1 MKHIANSGRLPQV
14 AERAKAGVTSG
25 GENLSHPSITLGGM
39 KRISD
44 SGRLPQVAERVGV
57 GVAMGGEDLSHPPVT
72 WGGMKHIANSGRLP
86 QAAERV
92 DAGVAT
98 SGGNLSQ
105 PPVTL
110 ESMKRVANSERVR
123 AADEQIGA
131 GLGILGEEA
140 AGAGSRAEL
149 EEVAGAVKRAKARL
163 AGLETAIALR
173 LSREEGKREAAEI
186 MQDQMG
192 MTSHQAKYITKVSEG
207 LAEMPNTRAKLAA
220 GEITLEHA
228 SALTGAARECGARR
242 VDQDAGLLGEAVASN
257 PDGFRKKAR
266 EWTSA
271 NSRDREEESLRR
283 QRGRRK
289 AYMFW
294 DPAKDMGV
302 LHAELDRIA
311 FGQVRQALDLG
322 VDRLRRDDSGRGV
335 SPDEFRSNEQRRAD
349 ALFELLT
356 GRDSETFQPLSE
368 AGAQTGKPSTQLVVV
383 ADIGVLDGSRPGGR
397 CEVLGSG
404 PVPPSV
410 LGRLSPDTS
419 LSGIIFGGKGRV
431 LWLGRK
437 QRLGNAA
444 QRMAAA
450 VRDGGCV
457 RCDISTHQ
465 TQLHHIWDWYDGGPT
480 DIDNLASLCGSHHRQ
495 LQDDN
500 LELFQQDGRW
510 KTRPRPGPP
519 VRAGPG

>member
-1 MKHIANSGRLPQV
+1 MSHPPITLGNMKHIANSERLPQTAELVDKTV
-14 AERAKAGVTSG
+14 ASG
-25 GENLSHPSITLGGM
+25 GENLSHPPVTLGN
-39 KRISD
+39 
-44 SGRLPQVAERVGV
+44 
-57 GVAMGGEDLSHPPVT
+57 
-72 WGGMKHIANSGRLP
+72 MKHIANSGRLP
-86 QAAERV
+86 QAAEGV

-98 SGGNLSQ
+98 GGENLSQ

-110 ESMKRVANSERVR
+110 GNMKRIANSERLR
-123 AADEQIGA
+123 AADEQFGDW
-131 GLGILGEEA
+131 LGILGEEA
-140 AGAGSRAEL
+140 ANAGSRAEL
-149 EEVAGAVKRAKARL
+149 EEVAGAVKRAKSQL
-163 AGLETAIALR
+163 AALETTIALR
-173 LSREEGKREAAEI
+173 LSRAEGKREAAEI
-186 MQDQMG
+186 LQDQMG
-192 MTSHQAKYITKVSEG
+192 MTSHQAKHLTKVSEG

-242 VDQDAGLLGEAVASN
+242 VDQDAGLLGEAVVSN

-266 EWTSA
+266 EWTSS

-283 QRGRRK
+283 QRRQRK

-294 DPAKDMGV
+294 DPSKDMGV

-322 VDRLRRDDSGRGV
+322 ADRLRRADSGRGV
-335 SPDEFRSNEQRRAD
+335 PPDEVRSNGQRRAD

-356 GRDSETFQPLSE
+356 GRDSETFQMLPE
-368 AGAQTGKPSTQLVVV
+368 AGATPGKPSTQLVVV
-383 ADIGVLDGSRPGGR
+383 ADIGVLDGTDPQGR

-431 LWLGRK
+431 LWLGRS
-437 QRLGNAA
+437 QRLANAA

-465 TQLHHIWDWYDGGPT
+465 NQLHHVWDWYDGGPT
-480 DIDNLASLCGSHHRQ
+480 DIDNLASLCGTHHRR
-495 LQDDN
+495 LQERN
-500 LELFQQDGRW
+500 LELFQQNGRW
-510 KTRPRPGPP
+510 KTRPRTGAVPP
-519 VRAGPG
+519 SPRTVKPPARAGPSGA

>member
-1 MKHIANSGRLPQV
+1 MKHIANSERLPQVAEPASVGVTSGGENLSHPPVTLGGMKRISDSGRLPQV

-25 GENLSHPSITLGGM
+25 GENLSHP
-39 KRISD
+39 
-44 SGRLPQVAERVGV
+44 
-57 GVAMGGEDLSHPPVT
+57 PVT
-72 WGGMKHIANSGRLP
+72 LGGMKHIANSGGLP
-86 QAAERV
+86 QVAERV

-140 AGAGSRAEL
+140 ASAASRAEL

-163 AGLETAIALR
+163 AGLETTIALR
-173 LSREEGKREAAEI
+173 LSRAEGKREAAEI

-192 MTSHQAKYITKVSEG
+192 VTSHQAKHLTKVSEG

-228 SALTGAARECGARR
+228 SSLTNAARECGARK
-242 VDQDAGLLGEAVASN
+242 VDQDKGLLGEAVVSN
-257 PDGFRKKAR
+257 PDGFRQKAR

-283 QRGRRK
+283 QRRRRK

-302 LHAELDRIA
+302 LHAELDRVA

-335 SPDEFRSNEQRRAD
+335 SPDEVRSNEQRRAD

-368 AGAQTGKPSTQLVVV
+368 VGAQTGKPSTQLVVV

-410 LGRLSPDTS
+410 LGRLSPDTH

-431 LWLGRK
+431 LWLGRN

-465 TQLHHIWDWYDGGPT
+465 NQLHHIWDWYDGGPT

-495 LQDDN
+495 LQERN

>member
-1 MKHIANSGRLPQV
+1 MQRNLSHPPIKLGNMKRTFDSERLPQV
-14 AERAKAGVTSG
+14 AERDGAGPTPG
-25 GENLSHPSITLGGM
+25 GE
-39 KRISD
+39 K
-44 SGRLPQVAERVGV
+44 
-57 GVAMGGEDLSHPPVT
+57 LSHPPI
-72 WGGMKHIANSGRLP
+72 KL
-86 QAAERV
+86 
-92 DAGVAT
+92 
-98 SGGNLSQ
+98 GN
-105 PPVTL
+105 
-110 ESMKRVANSERVR
+110 MKRVANSERVR
-123 AADEQIGA
+123 AADEQLKA
-131 GLGILGEEA
+131 GLDILGEEA
-140 AGAGSRAEL
+140 ARAASRAEL
-149 EEVAGAVKRAKARL
+149 EEVAGAVKRTKARL

-173 LSREEGKREAAEI
+173 LSRAEGKREAAEI

-192 MTSHQAKYITKVSEG
+192 MTSHQAKHITKVSEG

-228 SALTGAARECGARR
+228 SSLTGAARECGAQR
-242 VDQDAGLLGEAVASN
+242 VDQDKGLLGEAVASN

-283 QRGRRK
+283 QRRRRK

-322 VDRLRRDDSGRGV
+322 ADRLRRADSGRGV
-335 SPDEFRSNEQRRAD
+335 PPDEVRSNEQRRAD
-349 ALFELLT
+349 ALFKLLT
-356 GRDSETFQPLSE
+356 GRDSETFQPLPDQD
-368 AGAQTGKPSTQLVVV
+368 GKTGRAATQLVVV
-383 ADIGVLDGSRPGGR
+383 ADIGVIDGTDPQGR

-410 LGRLSPDTS
+410 LGKLSPDTS

-431 LWLGRK
+431 LWLGRN
-437 QRLGNAA
+437 QRLANAA

-465 TQLHHIWDWYDGGPT
+465 NQLHHIWDWYDGGPT

-500 LELFQQDGRW
+500 LELFQQNGRW
-510 KTRPRPGPP
+510 KTRPRPAPP
-519 VRAGPG
+519 ARAGPAP

>member
-1 MKHIANSGRLPQV
+1 MKRISNSERLPQV
-14 AERAKAGVTSG
+14 AEHAGADPTPG
-25 GENLSHPSITLGGM
+25 GE
-39 KRISD
+39 
-44 SGRLPQVAERVGV
+44 
-57 GVAMGGEDLSHPPVT
+57 
-72 WGGMKHIANSGRLP
+72 
-86 QAAERV
+86 
-92 DAGVAT
+92 
-98 SGGNLSQ
+98 NLSQ

-110 ESMKRVANSERVR
+110 GNMKRIANSERVQ

-131 GLGILGEEA
+131 GLDILREEA
-140 AGAGSRAEL
+140 ARAASRAEL

-173 LSREEGKREAAEI
+173 LSRAEGKREAAEI

-192 MTSHQAKYITKVSEG
+192 MTSHQAKHITKVSEG
-207 LAEMPNTRAKLAA
+207 LAEMPNTRAKLTA

-228 SALTGAARECGARR
+228 TSLTNAARECGARR
-242 VDQDAGLLGEAVASN
+242 VDQDKGLLGEAVVSN

-271 NSRDREEESLRR
+271 NSRDREEESMLR
-283 QRGRRK
+283 QRRRRK

-322 VDRLRRDDSGRGV
+322 ADRLRRADSGRGV
-335 SPDEFRSNEQRRAD
+335 PPDEVRSNEQRRAD

-356 GRDSETFQPLSE
+356 GRDSETFQPLPE
-368 AGAQTGKPSTQLVVV
+368 AEAQTGKNHTQLVVV
-383 ADIGVLDGSRPGGR
+383 ADIGVIDGTRPEGR

-431 LWLGRK
+431 LWLGRN

-465 TQLHHIWDWYDGGPT
+465 NQLHHIWDWYDGGPT
-480 DIDNLASLCGSHHRQ
+480 DIDNLASLCGSHHRR
-495 LQDDN
+495 LQERN
-500 LELFQQDGRW
+500 LELFQHKGQW

-519 VRAGPG
+519 ARAGPAP